1 MKFIA
6 QIRRGSTEYFRM
18 IALPNKFH
26 VVEGVNFFKHR
37 SELFSDELSAEQVKS
52 LKKVPYVTLSVTRTL
67 PELPTEP
74 KLEPESKPDPEP
86 EPEITEES
94 KSGEGHWEQVIPTAN
109 PRPFVPASNK
119 KKDDVS
125 LDSLGM
131 PIKRRSEKEKFR
143 TRIAPSSLK
152 DE

>member
-6 QIRRGSTEYFRM
+6 QIRCGSTEYFRL

-26 VVEGVNFFKHR
+26 VIDGVNFFKHR
-37 SELFSDELSAEQVKS
+37 SGLFSDELNTEQIHKMR
-52 LKKVPYVTLSVTRTL
+52 KVPYVTLVAASVL
-67 PELPTEP
+67 PEREPTPTKQEDESV
-74 KLEPESKPDPEP
+74 LESKA
-86 EPEITEES
+86 
-94 KSGEGHWEQVIPTAN
+94 GEGHWEQVIPTAN
-109 PRPFVPASNK
+109 PRPFVPASDKK
-119 KKDDVS
+119 KKDDVD

-152 DE
+152 DD

>member
-37 SELFSDELSAEQVKS
+37 SELFSDELSTEQVKR

-67 PELPTEP
+67 PELP
-74 KLEPESKPDPEP
+74 PESKPEP
-86 EPEITEES
+86 EPEIKEES

-119 KKDDVS
+119 KKDDAS

-131 PIKRRSEKEKFR
+131 PIKRRSDKEKFR

-152 DE
+152 DD